1 MAKRDSGSKY
11 WTFTSFAD
19 KEGFLWW
26 EDYGM
31 VYLVQQEE
39 ECPTTGKIHWQGFVV
54 FDERQRLTAVR
65 KRLGSAHWEPMRG
78 SVDEAANYCCDPR
91 KRCAGGLV
99 VECGV
104 RPLYGDAARSAS
116 MKDRYKAAY
125 DLAIAGKLRDIEP
138 SIMVRHLGNI
148 TKLATLF
155 GARPKNIDRGEPCGV
170 WLVGSAG
177 CGKTT
182 LCQKWPHY
190 SKDPRHR
197 WFDGYNGEDC
207 VVVDDL
213 APFHVAQT
221 DILKQL
227 GHQFAFQ
234 GETKGGQVWLRPLCV
249 IVTSQY
255 MQHQVWEKDDESRQ
269 AIARRYPSYTLPD
282 EAAAAEEYIK
292 RLLAY
297 TREQSCNG
305 VQKETIQAPSCS
317 STEITL

>member
-1 MAKRDSGSKY
+1 MAKRGPESKY
-11 WTFTSFAD
+11 WCFTSYAD

-39 ECPTTGKIHWQGFVV
+39 ACPTTGKIHWQGFVV
-54 FDERQRLTAVR
+54 FETKQRLTSVR
-65 KRLGSAHWEPMRG
+65 KRLGQAHWEPMRG
-78 SVDEAANYCCDPR
+78 TVDEAADYCSDPR
-91 KRCAGGLV
+91 KRCDGGLL

-104 RPLYGDAARSAS
+104 RPLYGDAARANST
-116 MKDRYKAAY
+116 KERYKAAF
-125 DLAIAGKLRDIEP
+125 DLALLGRLREIEP
-138 SIMVRHLGNI
+138 SMLIRHLGNI
-148 TKLATLF
+148 QKISTLF
-155 GARPKNIDRGEPCGV
+155 GAKPSNIMREEASGV

-177 CGKTT
+177 SGKTT

-197 WFDGYNGEDC
+197 WFDGYCGEDC

-221 DILKQL
+221 DIFKQL

-249 IVTSQY
+249 IITSQY

-269 AIARRYPSYTLPD
+269 AIARRYKSYTVP
-282 EAAAAEEYIK
+282 EESAAAEAYINS
-292 RLLAY
+292 LLAY
-297 TREQSCNG
+297 KRISHDSSEVQESCA
-305 VQKETIQAPSCS
+305 QASCV
-317 STEITL
+317 